1 MDICLAIESS
11 VVAVDADGLTRAM
24 QAHGHRVQRGVDAA
38 IADTATARCY
48 ALVDGCHELVVV
60 ALPDGDGAP
69 PLAVHLRPV
78 GAPFAPCREHG
89 LICRPTTGWD
99 SHVRAAIEEGP
110 DYLRFLKLLDE
121 FTLVHLGSARF
132 LADHRWAPA
141 VRTREEVF
149 GGLVFSPR
157 TSLLLELDAPRF
169 AAVVHA
175 RAEDRPVALA
185 DQLVDPDLRE
195 LAGGLAR
202 IGAIVPAR
210 ATS

>member
-1 MDICLAIESS
+1 MNICLAIESS
-11 VVAVDADGLTRAM
+11 VVEVDADGLTRAM
-24 QAHGHRVQRGVDAA
+24 QAHGHRVQRGPDTA
-38 IADTATARCY
+38 IPSTATARRY
-48 ALVDGCHELVVV
+48 VLVDGRHELVVV
-60 ALPDGDGAP
+60 ASVDADGP

-78 GAPFAPCREHG
+78 GAPFAMCREHG

-99 SHVRAAIEEGP
+99 SHARAAIEEGP

-132 LADHRWAPA
+132 LADHQWAAA
-141 VRTREEVF
+141 VRTREEAF

-157 TSLLLELDAPRF
+157 TSLLLELDERRF
-169 AAVVHA
+169 AAVV
-175 RAEDRPVALA
+175 RALADGRPDALA
-185 DQLVDPDLRE
+185 DQLVDPGLRE